1 MTRIHLVLA
10 LSAGLLGSAAVA
22 QDRTAGEIG
31 YAPGTLGYDA
41 LRAGD
46 LRTAEIQI
54 ESAQGIDAADPARL
68 INLGYIHMRTGRIQ
82 TAQRLFEAA
91 RDSRQPVMLEL
102 ANGET
107 MSSRDVARRALARLA
122 PIVAGR

>member
-10 LSAGLLGSAAVA
+10 LSASLIGGTAVA
-22 QDRTAGEIG
+22 QDRPAGEVG

-46 LRTAEIQI
+46 LRTAESQI
-54 ESAQGIDAADPARL
+54 ESAQGIDASDPARL
-68 INLGYIHMRTGRIQ
+68 INLGYIHMRTGRMQ

-102 ANGET
+102 ANGEA

-122 PIVAGR
+122 PILAGR